1 MIRVRRAAVVACAV
15 LTAVITAAAPAVAA
29 NPITISNGLF
39 NNSAALAWSSAP
51 TTTMADRT
59 VTRTTTGV
67 QGLVV
72 SGPTGSVFHQTLGVS
87 RYMFIGSHNHVLILE
102 TSTGAGPG
110 TRSVSL
116 VDFTT
121 TPPAERPIL
130 TVLASSAAVSS
141 PGVQFS
147 VGTGDAFFVFAPTG
161 TTVAGLGIYRSD
173 NGTVLCPG
181 PPPLTPTGQ
190 LFGEATATQLRI
202 KMGGT
207 VLAACARP
215 PGTSG

>member
-1 MIRVRRAAVVACAV
+1 MSRARRVLAAVAAAV
-15 LTAVITAAAPAVAA
+15 LAAGTPAAAA

-51 TTTMADRT
+51 TTTMGDRT
-59 VTRTTTGV
+59 VTRTAA
-67 QGLVV
+67 GLAAA
-72 SGPTGSVFHQTLGVS
+72 GPTGTVFHQTLGVS
-87 RYMFIGSHNHVLILE
+87 RYMFIGTHNHVLFLE
-102 TSTGAGPG
+102 TPNGGG
-110 TRSVSL
+110 NRSVSL

-121 TPPAERPIL
+121 TPPTERPIL
-130 TVLASSAAVSS
+130 TVLAGSAAVSS

-173 NGTVLCPG
+173 NGTSLCPG
-181 PPPLTPTGQ
+181 PPPLVPTGQ
-190 LFGEATATQLRI
+190 LFGEATTTQLRI

-207 VLAACARP
+207 VLAACTRP

>member
-1 MIRVRRAAVVACAV
+1 MVVCAAAAALITVVA
-15 LTAVITAAAPAVAA
+15 PASAA
-29 NPITISNGLF
+29 NPLTISNGLF
-39 NNSAALAWSSAP
+39 INSAALAWSSAP
-51 TTTMADRT
+51 TTTMGDRT
-59 VTRTTTGV
+59 VTRATTGV
-67 QGLVV
+67 QGLIAA
-72 SGPTGSVFHQTLGVS
+72 GPTGSVFHQTLGVS
-87 RYMFIGSHNHVLILE
+87 RYMFIGTHNHVLILE
-102 TSTGAGPG
+102 SSTGAGPG

-121 TPPAERPIL
+121 TPPTERPIL
-130 TVLASSAAVSS
+130 TVLAGSAAVSS

-147 VGTGDAFFVFAPTG
+147 AGTGDAFFVFAPTG

-173 NGTVLCPG
+173 NGTILCPG

-207 VLAACARP
+207 VLAACTRP
-215 PGTSG
+215 PGSQP

>member
-1 MIRVRRAAVVACAV
+1 VVSAVAAALMAAV
-15 LTAVITAAAPAVAA
+15 TPAVAA

-51 TTTMADRT
+51 TTTMGDRT
-59 VTRTTTGV
+59 VTRSAT
-67 QGLVV
+67 GLVA
-72 SGPTGSVFHQTLGVS
+72 SGPTGTVFHQTLGVS
-87 RYMFIGSHNHVLILE
+87 RYMFIGTHNHVLFLE
-102 TSTGAGPG
+102 TPTGGG
-110 TRSVSL
+110 TRSVSI

-121 TPPAERPIL
+121 TPPTERPIL
-130 TVLASSAAVSS
+130 SVLATSAAVSS
-141 PGVQFS
+141 PAVQFS
-147 VGTGDAFFVFAPTG
+147 VGTGDAFFIFAPTG

-173 NGTVLCPG
+173 NGTILCPG

-190 LFGEATATQLRI
+190 LFGEATATQIRI

>member
-1 MIRVRRAAVVACAV
+1 MAGAVLAAVIAV
-15 LTAVITAAAPAVAA
+15 GAPAVAA

-51 TTTMADRT
+51 TTTMGDRT
-59 VTRTTTGV
+59 VTRSAT
-67 QGLVV
+67 GLVA

-87 RYMFIGSHNHVLILE
+87 RYMFIGTRNHVLFLE
-102 TSTGAGPG
+102 TPTGGG

-121 TPPAERPIL
+121 TPPTERPIL
-130 TVLASSAAVSS
+130 SVLAGSAAVSS

-173 NGTVLCPG
+173 NGTILCPG
-181 PPPLTPTGQ
+181 PPPLVPTGQ

-215 PGTSG
+215 PGTTG

>member
-1 MIRVRRAAVVACAV
+1 MSLTRRAALLAFAV
-15 LTAVITAAAPAVAA
+15 LTAVASGATSATAA

-39 NNSAALAWSSAP
+39 NNSAATAWSSAP
-51 TTTMADRT
+51 STTMGDRT
-59 VTRTTTGV
+59 VTRTTGGV

-87 RYMFIGSHNHVLILE
+87 RYMFIGTHNHVLLLE
-102 TSTGAGPG
+102 SPSGGG
-110 TRSVSL
+110 NRSVSL

-130 TVLASSAAVSS
+130 TVLASSAAVSL
-141 PGVQFS
+141 PAVQFS
-147 VGTGDAFFVFAPTG
+147 TGTGDAFFVFAPTG
-161 TTVAGLGIYRSD
+161 TSVAGLGIYRSD
-173 NGTVLCPG
+173 NGTILCPG
-181 PPPLTPTGQ
+181 PPPLVSTGQ

-215 PGTSG
+215 PGTTG

>member
-1 MIRVRRAAVVACAV
+1 MSRVRRAALVVGAA
-15 LTAVITAAAPAVAA
+15 LTAAVAGGTPAVAA
-29 NPITISNGLF
+29 DPITISNGLF
-39 NNSAALAWSSAP
+39 NNSAATAWSSAP
-51 TTTMADRT
+51 ATTMGDRT

-87 RYMFIGSHNHVLILE
+87 RYMFIGTRNHVLILE
-102 TSTGAGPG
+102 SPTGGG
-110 TRSVSL
+110 NRSVSL
-116 VDFTT
+116 VDFSA

-130 TVLASSAAVSS
+130 TVLAASAAVSL
-141 PGVQFS
+141 PAVQFS

-173 NGTVLCPG
+173 NATILCPG

-202 KMGGT
+202 KMGGS

-215 PGTSG
+215 PGTGG

>member
-1 MIRVRRAAVVACAV
+1 MNLGRRAAVVVGAV
-15 LTAVITAAAPAVAA
+15 LTAVVAAGAPAVAA
-29 NPITISNGLF
+29 GPITISNGLF

-87 RYMFIGSHNHVLILE
+87 RYMFIGTHNHVLILE
-102 TSTGAGPG
+102 SPTGGG

-130 TVLASSAAVSS
+130 SVLAGSAAVS
-141 PGVQFS
+141 PPAIQFS

-181 PPPLTPTGQ
+181 PPPLVPTGQ

>member
-1 MIRVRRAAVVACAV
+1 MSPVRRAAMVVCAV
-15 LTAVITAAAPAVAA
+15 LTAVVTAATPAVAA

-51 TTTMADRT
+51 TTTMGDRT

-67 QGLVV
+67 SGLVV

-87 RYMFIGSHNHVLILE
+87 RYMFIGTRNHVLLLE
-102 TSTGAGPG
+102 SSTGAG

-121 TPPAERPIL
+121 TPPTERPIL
-130 TVLASSAAVSS
+130 TVLAGSAAVSS

-147 VGTGDAFFVFAPTG
+147 VGTGDAFFVFASTG
-161 TTVAGLGIYRSD
+161 TTVAGLGIHRSD

-181 PPPLTPTGQ
+181 PPPLVPTGQ

-215 PGTSG
+215 PGTTG

>member
-1 MIRVRRAAVVACAV
+1 MSRARRAAMVVCAV
-15 LTAVITAAAPAVAA
+15 LTALGTAGAPALAA
-29 NPITISNGLF
+29 DPITISNGLF

-51 TTTMADRT
+51 STTMGDRT
-59 VTRTTTGV
+59 VTRTAAGV
-67 QGLVV
+67 VAA
-72 SGPTGSVFHQTLGVS
+72 GPTGTVFHQTLGVS
-87 RYMFIGSHNHVLILE
+87 RYMFIGTRNHVLILE
-102 TSTGAGPG
+102 TPTGGG

-121 TPPAERPIL
+121 TPPTERPIL
-130 TVLASSAAVSS
+130 SVLATSAAVSS

-161 TTVAGLGIYRSD
+161 TTVAGLGIYRGD
-173 NGTVLCPG
+173 NGALLCAG
-181 PPPLTPTGQ
+181 PPPLVPTGQ
-190 LFGEATATQLRI
+190 LFGEATATQIRM

>member
-1 MIRVRRAAVVACAV
+1 MSPARRAALVVGAV
-15 LTAVITAAAPAVAA
+15 LTAVITAAVPAAAA
-29 NPITISNGLF
+29 NPITISTGLF

-51 TTTMADRT
+51 ATTMGDRT
-59 VTRTTTGV
+59 VTRTTTGLP
-67 QGLVV
+67 GLVV
-72 SGPTGSVFHQTLGVS
+72 SGPTGSVFHQTLGAGVS
-87 RYMFIGSHNHVLILE
+87 RYMFIGTHNHVLILE
-102 TSTGAGPG
+102 TPSGGG

-121 TPPAERPIL
+121 TPPTERPIL
-130 TVLASSAAVSS
+130 SVLASSAAVSP

-173 NGTVLCPG
+173 NGTILCPG

>member
-1 MIRVRRAAVVACAV
+1 MVVCAV
-15 LTAVITAAAPAVAA
+15 LTTVVVTAVAPAVAA
-29 NPITISNGLF
+29 NPITISTGLF
-39 NNSAALAWSSAP
+39 TNSAALAWSSAP
-51 TTTMADRT
+51 TTTMGDRT

-67 QGLVV
+67 PGLVAA
-72 SGPTGSVFHQTLGVS
+72 GPTGSVFHQTLGVS
-87 RYMFIGSHNHVLILE
+87 RYMFIGTHNHVLFLE
-102 TSTGAGPG
+102 TPTGGG

-121 TPPAERPIL
+121 TPPTERPIL
-130 TVLASSAAVSS
+130 SVLAGSAAVSS

-147 VGTGDAFFVFAPTG
+147 IGTGDAFFVFAPTG

-173 NGTVLCPG
+173 NGTILCPG
-181 PPPLTPTGQ
+181 PPPLVPTGQ

-215 PGTSG
+215 PGTTG

>member
-1 MIRVRRAAVVACAV
+1 MALVVSAAVTALVAAV
-15 LTAVITAAAPAVAA
+15 TPALAA

-51 TTTMADRT
+51 STTMGDRT
-59 VTRTTTGV
+59 VTRSAS
-67 QGLVV
+67 GLVA
-72 SGPTGSVFHQTLGVS
+72 SGLTGSVFHQTLGVS
-87 RYMFIGSHNHVLILE
+87 RYMFIGTHNYVLFLE
-102 TSTGAGPG
+102 TPTGGG

-121 TPPAERPIL
+121 TPPTERPIL
-130 TVLASSAAVSS
+130 SVLVTSAAVSS

-173 NGTVLCPG
+173 NGTILCPG

-207 VLAACARP
+207 VLAACTRP

>member
-1 MIRVRRAAVVACAV
+1 MSRVRRAAMVVCAV
-15 LTAVITAAAPAVAA
+15 LTAMVTAGAPALAA
-29 NPITISNGLF
+29 DPITISNGLF

-51 TTTMADRT
+51 TTTMGDRT
-59 VTRTTTGV
+59 VTRTTGGV
-67 QGLVV
+67 SGLVV
-72 SGPTGSVFHQTLGVS
+72 SGPAGSVFHQTLGVS
-87 RYMFIGSHNHVLILE
+87 RYMFIGTRNHVLILE
-102 TSTGAGPG
+102 TPTSGG

-121 TPPAERPIL
+121 TPPTERPIL
-130 TVLASSAAVSS
+130 SVLASSAAVSS

-147 VGTGDAFFVFAPTG
+147 VGTGDAFFIFAPTG
-161 TTVAGLGIYRSD
+161 TTVAGLGIYRGD
-173 NGTVLCPG
+173 NGTILCAG
-181 PPPLTPTGQ
+181 PPPLVPTGQ

-215 PGTSG
+215 AGTSG

>member
-1 MIRVRRAAVVACAV
+1 MKRVALVVAAAAAALVAAV
-15 LTAVITAAAPAVAA
+15 TPAVAA

-51 TTTMADRT
+51 STTMGDRT
-59 VTRTTTGV
+59 VTRSAS
-67 QGLVV
+67 GLVA
-72 SGPTGSVFHQTLGVS
+72 SGPTGTVFHQTLGVS
-87 RYMFIGSHNHVLILE
+87 RYMFIGTGNHVLFLE
-102 TSTGAGPG
+102 TPTGGG

-121 TPPAERPIL
+121 TPPTERPIL
-130 TVLASSAAVSS
+130 SVLVSSAAVSS

-173 NGTVLCPG
+173 NGTLLCAG
-181 PPPLTPTGQ
+181 PPPLVPTGQ
-190 LFGEATATQLRI
+190 LFGEATATQIRM

-215 PGTSG
+215 AGTSG

>member
-1 MIRVRRAAVVACAV
+1 MSPLRRAAVVVGAV
-15 LTAVITAAAPAVAA
+15 LAAVVTAGAPAVAA
-29 NPITISNGLF
+29 DPITISNGLF
-39 NNSAALAWSSAP
+39 NNSAATAWSSAP
-51 TTTMADRT
+51 ATTMGDRT

-87 RYMFIGSHNHVLILE
+87 RYMFIGTRNHVLILE
-102 TSTGAGPG
+102 SPTGAGN
-110 TRSVSL
+110 RSVSS

-121 TPPAERPIL
+121 TPPVERPIL
-130 TVLASSAAVSS
+130 TVGVGSAAVGS
-141 PGVQFS
+141 PAVQFS

-161 TTVAGLGIYRSD
+161 TSVAGLGIHRSD
-173 NGTVLCPG
+173 NGTILCPG
-181 PPPLTPTGQ
+181 PPPLTPAGQ

-207 VLAACARP
+207 VLAACTRP
-215 PGTSG
+215 PGTTG

>member
-1 MIRVRRAAVVACAV
+1 MSPAGRAAMVAYTV
-15 LTAVITAAAPAVAA
+15 LTFAATAAAPAAAA

-39 NNSAALAWSSAP
+39 TNSAALAWSSAP

-67 QGLVV
+67 PGLVV

-87 RYMFIGSHNHVLILE
+87 RYMFIGTHNHVLILE
-102 TSTGAGPG
+102 SSTGGGPG

-121 TPPAERPIL
+121 TPPTERPIL
-130 TVLASSAAVSS
+130 TVLAASAAVSP
-141 PGVQFS
+141 PGIQFS
-147 VGTGDAFFVFAPTG
+147 AGTGDAFFVFAPTG

-173 NGTVLCPG
+173 NGTILCPG

-215 PGTSG
+215 AGTSG